1 MIPTEICNRQ
11 TVVRFLCNEL
21 DLDEKLDFLDHL
33 QECKQCWT
41 EVYNARKNEHPH
53 YYKKT
58 TRRLKVTD
66 KELAQL
72 NGAASSEPETDRGDL
87 SAGLNSR
94 LRDLISS

>member
-1 MIPTEICNRQ
+1 MISTEICNHQ
-11 TVVRFLCNEL
+11 TVVRFLGDEL
-21 DLDEKLDFLDHL
+21 DLDEKLDFLDHI

-58 TRRLKVTD
+58 NRRLKVTE

-72 NGAASSEPETDRGDL
+72 DGTTPSEEKDAEGAYQLA
-87 SAGLNSR
+87 
-94 LRDLISS
+94 